1 MPRPFILHTA
11 VVSYRWKLDYKTEN
25 KMLIDNKQKWGKMA
39 VTLISTP
46 ACYQVPLQTDENWV
60 STRRL
65 VSVAWLVFGKWRHI
79 SCSDRFKLFMNGKFT
94 ECFYFPILQRDGL
107 FLSFWSVRLS
117 CFSHQLRLCR
127 VACSVL
133 GRLCVL
139 WICFSYFLAK
149 FWGVHLL
156 SRCTL

>member
-1 MPRPFILHTA
+1 MPRPFILHTT

-25 KMLIDNKQKWGKMA
+25 KMHIDNKQKWGKMA

-60 STRRL
+60 STCRL
-65 VSVAWLVFGKWRHI
+65 VSVAWLVFGKWRHV

-133 GRLCVL
+133 GCL
-139 WICFSYFLAK
+139 ICGFVSLTF
-149 FWGVHLL
+149 
-156 SRCTL
+156 